1 MYQQFYGFREKP
13 FHVTADPSFLYPS
26 RHHQEAMAHLLYGI
40 RERMGFLLITG
51 EVGTGK
57 TTLAKELLHR
67 LGTPARTAL
76 ILNPLLTGTDLLRAI
91 ARDFGLLAEPEGP
104 RPAASRGELLHLLE
118 QFLLGNAREGGAAVL
133 VIDEA
138 QTLSAS
144 TLEQVRLLSNVET
157 VKEKLLQIVLV
168 GQPEL
173 AQRLEKEH
181 RLRALAGRIAVR
193 YEIQPLDET
202 EVGEYIGHRLR
213 KAATGQGPLFTP
225 GAVRSIARIS
235 EGIPRRINL
244 LCDQAL
250 VAGYVRESME
260 ITEGIVEEARGVIRP
275 GRAPEKMETL
285 S

>member
-1 MYQQFYGFREKP
+1 MYQEFYGFREKP

-40 RERMGFLLITG
+40 RQRLGFLMITG

-57 TTLAKELLHR
+57 TTLAKALLQR
-67 LGTPARTAL
+67 LEGPTRTAL
-76 ILNPLLTGTDLLRAI
+76 ILNPVLSGTELLRAI
-91 ARDFGLLAEPEGP
+91 ARDFGIFPAPEGGSGTRGP
-104 RPAASRGELLHLLE
+104 YSRGEILRALE
-118 QFLLGNAREGGAAVL
+118 GFLLKNAESGGTAVL

-157 VKEKLLQIVLV
+157 VKEKLLQIVLI

-173 AQRLEKEH
+173 AQRLANES

-193 YEIQPLDET
+193 YEVQPLDEK
-202 EVGEYIGHRLR
+202 EVGEYIEHRLR
-213 KAATGQGPLFTP
+213 KVSNGRGPVFTP
-225 GAVRSIARIS
+225 GAVRGIARAS
-235 EGIPRRINL
+235 GGFPRRVNL

-250 VAGYVRESME
+250 VAGYVRETME
-260 ITEGIVEEARGVIRP
+260 ITEELVEM
-275 GRAPEKMETL
+275 KTL